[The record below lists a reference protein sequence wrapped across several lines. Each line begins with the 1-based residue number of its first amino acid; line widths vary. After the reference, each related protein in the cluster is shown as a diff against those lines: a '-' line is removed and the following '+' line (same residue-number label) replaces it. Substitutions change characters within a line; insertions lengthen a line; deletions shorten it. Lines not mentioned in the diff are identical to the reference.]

1 MTRTSTGAAIVVV
14 LALSGC
20 SSTDDLIERKQGNSD
35 AVMTPEE
42 ARAEMHTLLENASN
56 VLGGEWYIEESAL
69 PETCEISGEDDGV
82 YWTGGRRQEGLTDID
97 GPTERMLHY
106 WQAQGFALETAS
118 FAPEHRAIAA
128 IAPSGALLDYSF
140 DSEAI
145 VISVEGACV
154 PGDWQKID
162 EEISKTLPDPYEE
175 YYGTPTPDTTADTH
189 PEKSG

>member
-1 MTRTSTGAAIVVV
+1 MV

-20 SSTDDLIERKQGNSD
+20 SSTERSIEHKQGSPES
-35 AVMTPEE
+35 VMTPEE
-42 ARAEMHTLLENASN
+42 ARAEMHTLLENASS

-69 PETCEISGEDDGV
+69 PEMCDVAGEDDGV

-118 FAPEHRAIAA
+118 FAPEHRAIGAT
-128 IAPSGALLDYSF
+128 APSGAVLDYSF
-140 DSEAI
+140 DSGAI

-154 PGDWQKID
+154 PGDWHDID

-175 YYGTPTPDTTADTH
+175 YYGTPAPDTTADTH
-189 PEKSG
+189 PQKSG